1 MKLIKKTMN
10 KEIIFVISAPSGT
23 GKTTICK
30 ELVKL
35 VSNLKM
41 SISYTT
47 RKPRQG
53 EKNGI
58 DYYFVDRETFQS
70 MLKNNEFIEWA
81 EVYGNLYG
89 TSKKVIEDLLQSGV
103 DILMDI
109 DTQGAKNIKE
119 RFNNSVLI
127 FLIPPSFEELKRR
140 LNQRG
145 EQENTIKYRLMKA
158 LEEISMYEI
167 YDYVVENRELE
178 ETLRK
183 IICIINAE
191 RLKISRNREK
201 IERLRREQ

>member
-10 KEIIFVISAPSGT
+10 KEIIFIISAPSGT

-47 RKPRQG
+47 RQPRQG

-127 FLIPPSFEELKRR
+127 FLIPPSLNELKRR
-140 LNQRG
+140 LIQRG
-145 EQENTIKYRLMKA
+145 EQEETIKYRLMKA

-167 YDYVVENRELE
+167 YDYVVENREIE

-201 IERLRREQ
+201 IEKLRREY

>member
-201 IERLRREQ
+201 IERLRRE